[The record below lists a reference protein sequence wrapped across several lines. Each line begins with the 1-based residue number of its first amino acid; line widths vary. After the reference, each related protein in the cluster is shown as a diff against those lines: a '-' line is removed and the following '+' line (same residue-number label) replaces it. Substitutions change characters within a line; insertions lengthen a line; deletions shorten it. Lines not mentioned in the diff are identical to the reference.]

1 MNKNL
6 VKVLLVCVIL
16 TLVVSPAFARR
27 NKGNSVRIAGS
38 TTVLPIAQAGAEAF
52 MDQFPEVNL
61 TVRGGGSS
69 VGIASIISGTADIG
83 DASRN
88 IKNKEIV
95 QARENGVNPVEHAV
109 ANDGIAIVLH
119 KSNPVKAL
127 TTDQVQAI
135 YTGKISNWSEVG
147 GPNKPIVC
155 ISRDVASGT
164 FEVFNKLVLRGQKQ
178 ISGALMLASNNAVAT
193 TVADT
198 PGAIGYAGIGY
209 LTDRISAI
217 KIDGVMPS
225 EATIKSGTYPIAR
238 QLYMY
243 TNGKPKGWTKKFIDF
258 ILSAEGQ
265 KIVEE
270 QGFVAL

>member
-27 NKGNSVRIAGS
+27 KKGNSVRIAGS
-38 TTVLPIAQAGAEAF
+38 TTVLPIAQAGAETF
-52 MDQFPEVNL
+52 MDKYPEVNL

-119 KSNPVKAL
+119 KDNPVKAL
-127 TTDQVQAI
+127 TIEQIRDI
-135 YTGKISNWSEVG
+135 YTGKIINWSEVG
-147 GPNKPIVC
+147 GENKPIVI

-164 FEVFNKLVLRGQKQ
+164 FEVFNTIVLAGQKQ

-198 PGAIGYAGIGY
+198 PGAIGYAGLGY
-209 LTDRISAI
+209 LTDRISAV
-217 KIDGVMPS
+217 KVNGVMPT
-225 EATIKSGTYPIAR
+225 EGTIKGGTYPIAR
-238 QLYMY
+238 KLYMY
-243 TNGKPKGWTKKFIDF
+243 TNGNPKGWTKKFIDY

-265 KIVEE
+265 RIVEE
-270 QGFVAL
+270 QGFIAL